1 MKVEIK
7 KTNSDF
13 QLEAR
18 GSGPFCIM
26 VDKMVEDGGKGE
38 GARPMELMLISIGT
52 CSTFDIIEILRKQRQ
67 NLKDI
72 RVSVDG
78 NRVDTIPS
86 VFDKIHL
93 SYFLKGDVEEK
104 KAQRAIDLS
113 VQKYC
118 SASAILAKTAEITYS
133 FEIEKE

>member
-26 VDKMVEDGGKGE
+26 VDKAAESGGKGE
-38 GARPMELMLISIGT
+38 GARPMELMLMSIGT
-52 CSTFDIIEILRKQRQ
+52 CSTFDVIEILRKQRQ

-72 RVSVDG
+72 KVSVDG
-78 NRVDTIPS
+78 KRVDDIPS

-93 SYFLKGDVEEK
+93 TYYLKGDVEEK
-104 KAQRAIDLS
+104 KVQRAIDLS
-113 VQKYC
+113 VKKYC

-133 FEIEKE
+133 FEIEK

>member
-7 KTNSDF
+7 RVDSDF

-18 GSGPFCIM
+18 GSGPFCIK
-26 VDKMVEDGGKGE
+26 VDKAAGSGGKGE
-38 GARPMELMLISIGT
+38 GARPMELMLMGVGT

-72 RVSVDG
+72 KVMVDG
-78 NRVDTIPS
+78 HRIDAIPS
-86 VFDKIHL
+86 VFNKIHL
-93 SYFLKGDVEEK
+93 TYYLKGDIEEK

-118 SASAILAKTAEITYS
+118 SASAMLAKTAEISYS
-133 FEIEKE
+133 FEIEK

>member
-7 KTNSDF
+7 RIDSDF
-13 QLEAR
+13 KLEAR

-26 VDKMVEDGGKGE
+26 VDKAAGSGGKGE
-38 GARPMELMLISIGT
+38 GARPMELMLMSVGT

-67 NLKDI
+67 NLKNI
-72 RVSVDG
+72 RVAVEG
-78 NRVDTIPS
+78 NRVDGVPS

-93 SYFLKGDVEEK
+93 TYFIEGDVEEK

-118 SASAILAKTAEITYS
+118 SASAMVAKTAEITYS
-133 FEIEKE
+133 FEIEK

>member
-7 KTNSDF
+7 RIDSDF

-26 VDKMVEDGGKGE
+26 VDKAAGSGGKGE
-38 GARPMELMLISIGT
+38 GARPMELMLMSIGT
-52 CSTFDIIEILRKQRQ
+52 CSTFDVIEILRKQRQ
-67 NLKDI
+67 DLKNI
-72 RVSVDG
+72 KVAVDG
-78 NRVDTIPS
+78 HRVNGVPS

-93 SYFLKGDVEEK
+93 TYYLQGQVEEK
-104 KAQRAIDLS
+104 KALRAIDLS

-118 SASAILAKTAEITYS
+118 SASAMLAKTAEITYS
-133 FEIEKE
+133 IEIEK